1 VLGPARKAI
10 DRFDVVVESF
20 VARVRGRPVVDR
32 TFYAASEL
40 GDFGLIW
47 LLLAS
52 ARSLRG
58 GRHEK
63 AAIRVAIA
71 APAES
76 VLVNGVIKS
85 FFRRTRPPWDVVR
98 PHRLRRPLS
107 SSFPSGHASA
117 AAMHAILLS
126 EDDPCWPL
134 YVAVAAVVA
143 SSRVYVKIHH
153 PSDVLAG
160 AALGVALGL
169 LGRRVM
175 PLPPS
180 GGGRAKD

>member
-1 VLGPARKAI
+1 VFGRSRRAI
-10 DRFDVVVESF
+10 DRFDQIVEAA
-20 VARVRGRPVVDR
+20 VDQRRGHPGVDR
-32 TFYAASEL
+32 IFYGASEL

-58 GRHEK
+58 PQHEK
-63 AAIRVAIA
+63 AAIRVALA

-76 VLVNGVIKS
+76 VLVNGIIKS
-85 FFRRTRPPWDVVR
+85 FFRRTRPPWEVER
-98 PHRLRRPLS
+98 PHKIRRPLS

-117 AAMHAILLS
+117 AAMNAILLS
-126 EDDPCWPL
+126 EGDPLWPL
-134 YVAVAAVVA
+134 YAATAAVVA

-160 AALGVALGL
+160 AALGAVLGL

-180 GGGRAKD
+180 GG

>member
-1 VLGPARKAI
+1 MLGRSRRAV
-10 DRFDVVVESF
+10 DRFDIAIEKAVE
-20 VARVRGRPVVDR
+20 RGRGHPVVDR
-32 TFYAASEL
+32 LFYDASEL

-58 GRHEK
+58 GVHEK
-63 AAIRVAIA
+63 AAMRVAIA
-71 APAES
+71 SPLES
-76 VLVNGVIKS
+76 ILVNGVIKS

-98 PHRLRRPLS
+98 PHRIRKPLS

-117 AAMHAILLS
+117 AAMNAVLLS
-126 EDDPCWPL
+126 EGDRLWPL

-160 AALGVALGL
+160 AALGVGLGL

-175 PLPPS
+175 PLPPI
-180 GGGRAKD
+180 GGEGRTA

>member
-1 VLGPARKAI
+1 MFGRSRSAVDRLDVAI
-10 DRFDVVVESF
+10 EAAVE
-20 VARVRGRPVVDR
+20 RHRGHPVVDR
-32 TFYAASEL
+32 AFYAASEL
-40 GDFGLIW
+40 GDFSLIW

-63 AAIRVAIA
+63 AALRVAMA

-76 VLVNGVIKS
+76 LFVNWFVKS
-85 FFRRTRPPWDVVR
+85 FFRRTRPPWDIVR
-98 PHRLRRPLS
+98 PHRIRRPTS

-117 AAMHAILLS
+117 AAMHTVLLS
-126 EDDPCWPL
+126 EGDQLWPL
-134 YVAVAAVVA
+134 YVVVAGIVA

-160 AALGVALGL
+160 ASLGLALGL

-180 GGGRAKD
+180 GG